1 MSSPLSGSKPR
12 FQRGTR
18 APLPWSGS
26 PRRAPI
32 LSRCTS
38 LFLVW
43 FLSSSSLS
51 IAQSNAYPTLD
62 ARQLDLSKVERRVE
76 DIGRELSDRHADR
89 RALIAELE
97 ARERNVAELSLAN
110 RELERLVAEH
120 NRVAGELRARQVEER
135 AALGVELD
143 LLSDLL
149 RTAYVMGR
157 ADRLR
162 LLLNQ
167 QDPTRASRVMS
178 YFAYFNRERMK
189 RIQAVQQRAE
199 RLERLARDA
208 EEEARRLAELARSQ
222 EATRLRLEEART
234 RRAQVL
240 RDLEASITNRAETLE
255 TLKRDAESLKLL
267 VEHLRQHA
275 QIQAE
280 LDIQRDPFA
289 ELKGRLAWP
298 ILENRILAAFG
309 TRKADSEID
318 WDGVLLAAREGEEV
332 RAVKDGRVIHA
343 DWLRGFGLLIVID
356 HGDGYMTLYG
366 HNEALLREVGEW
378 VATGDSIALSGK
390 SGGRPES
397 VLYFAIRHNG
407 RPQDPAVWCAS
418 QGRYDRRSSRA
429 WPAESQPLAGGGER
443 YMRQTGALI
452 ARSPNLSNRR
462 KTCDPS

>member
-1 MSSPLSGSKPR
+1 M
-12 FQRGTR
+12 
-18 APLPWSGS
+18 
-26 PRRAPI
+26 
-32 LSRCTS
+32 
-38 LFLVW
+38 FLTG
-43 FLSSSSLS
+43 FLSSSSPS
-51 IAQSNAYPTLD
+51 FAQSDAYPTLE
-62 ARQLDLSKVERRVE
+62 ARQRDLSTVERSLE

-120 NRVAGELRARQVEER
+120 NRIAGELRARQVEEQ
-135 AALGVELD
+135 AALGIELD

-178 YFAYFNRERMK
+178 YFAYLNRERMQ

-199 RLERLARDA
+199 RLEQLARNA

-222 EATRLRLEEART
+222 EVTRLRLEQEKA
-234 RRAQVL
+234 RRAEVL
-240 RDLEASITNRAETLE
+240 RGLEATITSGAEKLE
-255 TLKRDAESLKLL
+255 TLKRDAESLKRL

-275 QIQAE
+275 QIRAE

-289 ELKGRLAWP
+289 TLKGRLTWP

-309 TRKADSEID
+309 SRKEESGID
-318 WDGVLLAAREGEEV
+318 WDGVLLAAHEGEEV
-332 RAVKDGRVIHA
+332 RAIKDGRVIHA

-356 HGDGYMTLYG
+356 HGDGYMSFYG

-378 VATGDSIALSGK
+378 VATGDPIALSGK
-390 SGGRPES
+390 SGGLREPM
-397 VLYFAIRHNG
+397 LYFAIRHHG

-418 QGRYDRRSSRA
+418 QGRYDRRSGRA
-429 WPAESQPLAGGGER
+429 GPGRSAAQGNAVIAG
-443 YMRQTGALI
+443 A
-452 ARSPNLSNRR
+452 SNLSVWPE
-462 KTCDPS
+462 TCDPS

>member
-1 MSSPLSGSKPR
+1 MSSRTRGSTAASR
-12 FQRGTR
+12 RGTR
-18 APLPWSGS
+18 AGPPGSGAFGRAWIRSRFRPW
-26 PRRAPI
+26 
-32 LSRCTS
+32 L
-38 LFLVW
+38 LVW
-43 FLSSSSLS
+43 LLPSASPAL
-51 IAQSNAYPTLD
+51 AQSGGDPTLE
-62 ARQLDLSKVERRVE
+62 ARQRDLGQVERQAQ
-76 DIGRELSDRHADR
+76 DLWRELGGHRADR
-89 RALIAELE
+89 LALMEELK

-120 NRVAGELRARQVEER
+120 NRDAAELRARQVEER

-178 YFAYFNRERMK
+178 YFAYLNRERMQ

-199 RLERLARDA
+199 RLERLARNA
-208 EEEARRLAELARSQ
+208 EDEARRLAELARSQ
-222 EATRLRLEEART
+222 EVTRLRLEQEKA
-234 RRAQVL
+234 RRAEVL
-240 RDLEASITNRAETLE
+240 RGLEATITSGAEKLE
-255 TLKRDAESLKLL
+255 TLKRDAESLKRL

-275 QIQAE
+275 QIRAE

-289 ELKGRLAWP
+289 TLKGRLTWP

-309 TRKADSEID
+309 SRKEESGID

-366 HNEALLREVGEW
+366 HNQALLREVGEW
-378 VATGDSIALSGK
+378 VATGEAIALSGT
-390 SGGRPES
+390 SGGLREP

-407 RPQDPAVWCAS
+407 RPQDPAVWCAT
-418 QGRYDRRSSRA
+418 
-429 WPAESQPLAGGGER
+429 GER
-443 YMRQTGALI
+443 HEP
-452 ARSPNLSNRR
+452 RSTPVGRAF
-462 KTCDPS
+462 

>member
-1 MSSPLSGSKPR
+1 M
-12 FQRGTR
+12 
-18 APLPWSGS
+18 
-26 PRRAPI
+26 
-32 LSRCTS
+32 
-38 LFLVW
+38 FLTG
-43 FLSSSSLS
+43 FLSSSSPS
-51 IAQSNAYPTLD
+51 FAQSDAYPTLE
-62 ARQLDLSKVERRVE
+62 ARQRDLSTVERSLE
-76 DIGRELSDRHADR
+76 DIGRELSDRNADR

-120 NRVAGELRARQVEER
+120 NRIAGELRTRQVEEQ
-135 AALGVELD
+135 AALGIELD
-143 LLSDLL
+143 LLADLL

-189 RIQAVQQRAE
+189 GIQAVQQRAE

-208 EEEARRLAELARSQ
+208 EDEARRLAELARSQ

-240 RDLEASITNRAETLE
+240 RDLEASITSRAETLE

-280 LDIQRDPFA
+280 LDIQQDPFA

-298 ILENRILAAFG
+298 LLENRVLAAFG
-309 TRKADSEID
+309 TRKEATEID
-318 WDGVLLAAREGEEV
+318 WDGVLLAAGEGEEV

-378 VATGDSIALSGK
+378 VATGDPIALSGK
-390 SGGRPES
+390 SGGRREP

-407 RPQDPAVWCAS
+407 RPQDPAVWCAN
-418 QGRYDRRSSRA
+418 QGRYDRRSSQAR
-429 WPAESQPLAGGGER
+429 PAGASPLEA
-443 YMRQTGALI
+443 GALI
-452 ARSPNLSNRR
+452 VRSPNLSNRCE
-462 KTCDPS
+462 TCDPS

>member
-1 MSSPLSGSKPR
+1 MSRTMPGSNRIIPCGVPARRPPSGSSAHGR
-12 FQRGTR
+12 TLN
-18 APLPWSGS
+18 A
-26 PRRAPI
+26 I
-32 LSRCTS
+32 LTAG
-38 LFLVW
+38 LAAL
-43 FLSSSSLS
+43 LATGGLAL
-51 IAQSNAYPTLD
+51 AQPNDYPALD
-62 ARQLDLSKVERRVE
+62 ARQRDLGQIERQMQN
-76 DIGRELSDRHADR
+76 IGRELSDRHADR
-89 RALIAELE
+89 RALIEELE

-189 RIQAVQQRAE
+189 RIQSVQERAE
-199 RLERLARDA
+199 RLDRLARDA
-208 EEEARRLAELARSQ
+208 EDEARRLAELARSQ
-222 EATRLRLEEART
+222 EATRLRLEQAKM

-240 RDLEASITNRAETLE
+240 RDLEATITSRAETLE
-255 TLKRDAESLKLL
+255 TLKRDADSLKLL

-275 QIQAE
+275 QIRAE
-280 LDIQRDPFA
+280 LDIQRDPFGT
-289 ELKGRLAWP
+289 LKGRLDWP
-298 ILENRILAAFG
+298 LLENRIIASFG
-309 TRKADSEID
+309 TRKESSEID
-318 WDGVLLAAREGEEV
+318 WDGVLLAAHEGEEV

-378 VATGDSIALSGK
+378 VATGDPIALSGK
-390 SGGRPES
+390 SGGRQEP

-407 RPQDPAVWCAS
+407 RPQDPAAWCAGH
-418 QGRYDRRSSRA
+418 GRYDQRSSRV
-429 WPAESQPLAGGGER
+429 WPVRSTPAESVES
-443 YMRQTGALI
+443 T
-452 ARSPNLSNRR
+452 
-462 KTCDPS
+462 

>member
-1 MSSPLSGSKPR
+1 M
-12 FQRGTR
+12 
-18 APLPWSGS
+18 
-26 PRRAPI
+26 
-32 LSRCTS
+32 
-38 LFLVW
+38 FLTG
-43 FLSSSSLS
+43 FLSSSSPS
-51 IAQSNAYPTLD
+51 FAQSDAYPTLE
-62 ARQLDLSKVERRVE
+62 ARQRDLSTVERSLE

-120 NRVAGELRARQVEER
+120 NRIAGELRARQVEEQ
-135 AALGVELD
+135 AALGIELD

-189 RIQAVQQRAE
+189 GIQAVQQRAE

-208 EEEARRLAELARSQ
+208 EDEARRLAELARSQ

-240 RDLEASITNRAETLE
+240 RDLEASITSRAETLE

-275 QIQAE
+275 QIRAE

-289 ELKGRLAWP
+289 ALKGQLAWP
-298 ILENRILAAFG
+298 LLENRILAAFG
-309 TRKADSEID
+309 ARKEESEIE
-318 WDGVLLAAREGEEV
+318 WDGVLLATREGEEV

-378 VATGDSIALSGK
+378 VATGDPIALSGK
-390 SGGRPES
+390 SGGRREP

-418 QGRYDRRSSRA
+418 QGRYDRRSSQAR
-429 WPAESQPLAGGGER
+429 PAGSSPLEDGGDPS
-443 YMRQTGALI
+443 MRQAGALI

-462 KTCDPS
+462 ETCDPS

>member
-1 MSSPLSGSKPR
+1 MSSTLPSSNPTL
-12 FQRGTR
+12 QRGTR
-18 APLPWSGS
+18 ARLVGSGS
-26 PRRAPI
+26 TRRKRAR
-32 LSRCTS
+32 SRCS
-38 LFLVW
+38 LLFLVCL
-43 FLSSSSLS
+43 LSSSSPSLV
-51 IAQSNAYPTLD
+51 QSETYPALD
-62 ARQLDLSKVERRVE
+62 ARQQDLSEIERRVQQIRDE
-76 DIGRELSDRHADR
+76 LTSRREDRHA
-89 RALIAELE
+89 LIGELE

-110 RELERLVAEH
+110 RELERLVTEH
-120 NRVAGELRARQVEER
+120 NRIAGELRARQVEER
-135 AALGVELD
+135 AALGIELD
-143 LLSDLL
+143 LLSELL

-178 YFAYFNRERMK
+178 YFAYFNRERMN

-234 RRAQVL
+234 RRTQVL
-240 RDLEASITNRAETLE
+240 RDLEATITNRAETLE
-255 TLKRDAESLKLL
+255 TLKRDADSLKLL

-275 QIQAE
+275 QIRAE
-280 LDIQRDPFA
+280 LDIQRDPFDT
-289 ELKGRLAWP
+289 LKGQLAWP
-298 ILENRILAAFG
+298 LLENRILAPFG
-309 TRKADSEID
+309 TRKEASEVD

-343 DWLRGFGLLIVID
+343 DWLRGFGLLVVID

-378 VATGDSIALSGK
+378 VSTGDPIALSGK
-390 SGGRPES
+390 SGGRQEP

-418 QGRYDRRSSRA
+418 HGRYDRRSSHDWRLPRPLGA
-429 WPAESQPLAGGGER
+429 FTEPAPWFGVAVLGQG
-443 YMRQTGALI
+443 T
-452 ARSPNLSNRR
+452 NLSNRLE
-462 KTCDPS
+462 TCDPS

>member
-1 MSSPLSGSKPR
+1 MSSRTLGSNPTLR
-12 FQRGTR
+12 RGTQAR
-18 APLPWSGS
+18 ARGRFSSWLLAG
-26 PRRAPI
+26 
-32 LSRCTS
+32 L
-38 LFLVW
+38 
-43 FLSSSSLS
+43 LSSSSLLL
-51 IAQSNAYPTLD
+51 AQSDSYPALD
-62 ARQLDLSKVERRVE
+62 ARQQDLSETQRQVQE
-76 DIGRELSDRHADR
+76 IGRELTVRSEDR

-120 NRVAGELRARQVEER
+120 NRVASELRARQVEER

-167 QDPTRASRVMS
+167 EDLTRASRVMS

-199 RLERLARDA
+199 RLDRLARSA
-208 EEEARRLAELARSQ
+208 EEEAHRLAELARSQ
-222 EATRLRLEEART
+222 EATRRRLEQAKQ

-240 RDLEASITNRAETLE
+240 RDLESAISSRAETLE
-255 TLKRDAESLKLL
+255 GLKRDAESLKML

-275 QIQAE
+275 QIRAE
-280 LDIQRDPFA
+280 LDIQHDPFA
-289 ELKGRLAWP
+289 TLKGQLAWP
-298 ILENRILAAFG
+298 LLENHILAAFG
-309 TRKADSEID
+309 TRKEASEID
-318 WDGVLLAAREGEEV
+318 WDGVLLAAHEGEEV
-332 RAVKDGRVIHA
+332 RAVKEGRVVHA

-356 HGDGYMTLYG
+356 HGDGYMTFYG

-378 VATGDSIALSGK
+378 VATGDPIALSGK
-390 SGGRPES
+390 SGGRREP

-407 RPQDPAVWCAS
+407 RPQDPAAWCAS
-418 QGRYDRRSSRA
+418 HGRYDQRSSRV
-429 WPAESQPLAGGGER
+429 WPVRSEAAESVES
-443 YMRQTGALI
+443 T
-452 ARSPNLSNRR
+452 
-462 KTCDPS
+462 

>member
-1 MSSPLSGSKPR
+1 MFLTGLLSPSSPS
-12 FQRGTR
+12 F
-18 APLPWSGS
+18 
-26 PRRAPI
+26 
-32 LSRCTS
+32 
-38 LFLVW
+38 
-43 FLSSSSLS
+43 
-51 IAQSNAYPTLD
+51 AQSDAYPTLD
-62 ARQLDLSKVERRVE
+62 ARQRDLSTVERSLE

-97 ARERNVAELSLAN
+97 ARERNVAELALAN

-120 NRVAGELRARQVEER
+120 DRIAGELRARQVEEQ
-135 AALGVELD
+135 AALGIELD
-143 LLSDLL
+143 LLADLL

-208 EEEARRLAELARSQ
+208 EDEAHRLADLARSQ

-240 RDLEASITNRAETLE
+240 RDLEASITSRAETLE

-280 LDIQRDPFA
+280 LDIQQDPFA

-298 ILENRILAAFG
+298 LLESRILAAFG
-309 TRKADSEID
+309 TRKETTEID

-332 RAVKDGRVIHA
+332 RAVKDGRVVHA

-378 VATGDSIALSGK
+378 VATGDPIALSGK
-390 SGGRPES
+390 SGGRREP

-429 WPAESQPLAGGGER
+429 RPAAHETGGRSDRSLTESVESTR
-443 YMRQTGALI
+443 NMRSFHDTV
-452 ARSPNLSNRR
+452 PNAVFRTIR
-462 KTCDPS
+462 TTVR